1 MEKIDRRSFLKH
13 IGAAS
18 AGAALVATGC
28 KSQNSGAKTGKP
40 DSEGTMEYR
49 TSGCGDKISL
59 LGYGGMR
66 FPTVGN
72 ERGAE
77 LDQEQIDHLVDYAL
91 EHGVNYF
98 DTAPV
103 YSGGKAEGAL
113 GKALARHPRDSYY
126 VATKLSNFRGSHT
139 FEEGVAMYQHSRSE
153 LQVDYIDYYLL
164 HSLDGGEESFN
175 KRFIDNGLLDYI
187 LAEREAGRIRNL
199 GFSFHGSAEGFDR
212 IMSMHEKYHWDFA
225 LIQLNYVD
233 WNHSDECNASYLY
246 SELEKRGIKTV
257 VMEPLL
263 GGRLS
268 NVAGMLSSQ
277 MLERRP
283 ENSVASWAFR
293 FAGSHN
299 NIMCV
304 LSGMTYMEHLQDN
317 IGTFTGFEPC
327 TEEEN
332 EFLDGIAKA
341 ILQYPLIN
349 CTMCNYC
356 LPCEFGVD
364 IPSIFSHYNKCVNEG
379 LVPESSG
386 DADYRRLRRKFL
398 KEYDRSVPSLRQA
411 SHCIGCMECIKKC
424 PQKINIPTQLHHIDE
439 YVEILKQQKDF

>member
-1 MEKIDRRSFLKH
+1 MEKIDRRDFLKH
-13 IGAAS
+13 MGAAS
-18 AGAALVATGC
+18 AAAAFVATGC
-28 KSQNSGAKTGKP
+28 KAPQGSGASDKGKKGG
-40 DSEGTMEYR
+40 EMEYR
-49 TSGCGDKISL
+49 TSGCGDRISL

-72 ERGAE
+72 VRGAE
-77 LDQEQIDHLVDYAL
+77 LDQEQVNSLVDYAL

-113 GKALARHPRDSYY
+113 GRALARHPRNSYF
-126 VATKLSNFRGSHT
+126 VATKMSNQRGSHT
-139 FEEGVAMYQHSRSE
+139 LEGGVEMYRHSMSE

-164 HSLDGGEESFN
+164 HALNGEEASFN
-175 KRFIDNGLLDYI
+175 ERFIQNGLLDFL

-199 GFSFHGSAEGFDR
+199 GFSFHGSPEGFDFLL
-212 IMSMHEKYHWDFA
+212 SLHDKYHWDFVM
-225 LIQLNYVD
+225 IQLNYVD

-263 GGRLS
+263 GGRLA
-268 NVAGMLSSQ
+268 NVAGLVSGQ
-277 MLERRP
+277 MLARRP
-283 ENSVASWAFR
+283 ESSVASWAFR
-293 FAGSHN
+293 FAGSHE
-299 NIMCV
+299 NIMSV

-317 IGTFTGFEPC
+317 LDTFTDFEPC
-327 TEEEN
+327 SPEEK

-364 IPSIFSHYNKCVNEG
+364 IPSIFNHYNKCVNEG

-386 DADYRRLRRKFL
+386 DANYRKLRRAFL
-398 KEYDRSVPSLRQA
+398 KGYDGSVPALRQA
-411 SHCIGCMECIKKC
+411 SHCIGCKECLKKC
-424 PQKINIPTQLHHIDE
+424 PQKINIPTQLHRIDE
-439 YVEILKQQKDF
+439 YVETLKQQKDF

>member
-13 IGAAS
+13 IGAAG

-28 KSQNSGAKTGKP
+28 KSQTSGVKAGKP

-66 FPTVGN
+66 FPTIDNV
-72 ERGAE
+72 RGAE
-77 LDQEQIDHLVDYAL
+77 LDQEQINHLVDYAL

-113 GKALARHPRDSYY
+113 GRALARHPRDSYF
-126 VATKLSNFRGSHT
+126 VATKMSNFRGSHT
-139 FEEGVAMYQHSRSE
+139 FEEGLEMYQHSRSE

-164 HSLDGGEESFN
+164 HSLDGSRESFN
-175 KRFIDNGLLDYI
+175 TRFIENGLLDYL

-199 GFSFHGSAEGFDR
+199 GFSFHGSAEGFDY
-212 IMSMHEKYHWDFA
+212 IMSLHEQYHWDFA
-225 LIQLNYVD
+225 LVQLNYID

-246 SELEKRGIKTV
+246 SEMEKRGIKTV

-263 GGRLS
+263 GGRLA
-268 NVAGMLSSQ
+268 NVAGMISSQ

-283 ENSVASWAFR
+283 GSSVASWAFR
-293 FAGSHN
+293 FAGSHP

-317 IGTFTGFEPC
+317 LDTFTGFEPC

-332 EFLDGIAKA
+332 EFLDGVAKA

-364 IPSIFSHYNKCVNEG
+364 IPSIFNHYNKCINEG

-386 DADYRRLRRKFL
+386 DSDYRKLRRAFL
-398 KEYDRSVPSLRQA
+398 KGYDKSVPSLRQA

-424 PQKINIPTQLHHIDE
+424 PQKINIPTQLHRIDE
-439 YVEILKQQKDF
+439 YVEILKQQKEF